1 MTDRPESTARVGR
14 LHSVGAVAHEL
25 GRLYRAARRGDV
37 PAVDAARLASILT
50 QLRQALEPAQIED
63 RLSAL
68 EDALEARQHARK
80 SNGHNAAEARRP
92 H

>member
-1 MTDRPESTARVGR
+1 MANKPETTARVGR
-14 LHSVGAVAHEL
+14 LHTLGSVAHEL

-37 PAVDAARLASILT
+37 PVGDAYRLSCILT

-68 EDALEARQHARK
+68 EDALEERRHATKPNGQHAA
-80 SNGHNAAEARRP
+80 SARIS
-92 H
+92 